1 MKETKRDLLGQLA
14 INNQLGC
21 VQCALEMGQEVP
33 ITFYQAFCEG
43 CCKNQSAIKM
53 DDGLR
58 AFQAMGVYEQAKN
71 LETMKRRIAALLEQY
86 EASLQ
91 IYGKKT
97 QEDLKRKMEAEACKR
112 ARCLSCLSGVL
123 DDAVCPA
130 DIKLPPK
137 GRKGGAW

>member
-1 MKETKRDLLGQLA
+1 MK
-14 INNQLGC
+14 
-21 VQCALEMGQEVP
+21 
-33 ITFYQAFCEG
+33 
-43 CCKNQSAIKM
+43 
-53 DDGLR
+53 
-58 AFQAMGVYEQAKN
+58 
-71 LETMKRRIAALLEQY
+71 
-86 EASLQ
+86 ASLQ

-137 GRKGGAW
+137 GRKGGAMVNYLTELLAFYRWLETRR